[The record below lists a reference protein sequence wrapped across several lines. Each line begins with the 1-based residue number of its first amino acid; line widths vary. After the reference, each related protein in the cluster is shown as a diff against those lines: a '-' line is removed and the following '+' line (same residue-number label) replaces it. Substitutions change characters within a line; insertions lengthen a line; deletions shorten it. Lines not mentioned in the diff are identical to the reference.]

1 MLVKQDWQI
10 KTFYFI
16 QCFAKQGNQNMKYIT
31 NSIKINYRQLNLTEG
46 ENPPK
51 QIWESMKSMKE
62 IHTADCCHIQLWPHL
77 IMVRSKGP
85 GAITTDLCGLFMKQ
99 ICSLS
104 GPHLP
109 HLIAIAEQHSIL
121 CELHVILKDEPWENC
136 QTCSALFS

>member
-1 MLVKQDWQI
+1 
-10 KTFYFI
+10 
-16 QCFAKQGNQNMKYIT
+16 
-31 NSIKINYRQLNLTEG
+31 
-46 ENPPK
+46 
-51 QIWESMKSMKE
+51 MKSMKE

-109 HLIAIAEQHSIL
+109 HLIAIAKQHSIL
-121 CELHVILKDEPWENC
+121 CGCRSIAGQCELHVILKDEPWETVRPVLLCLAKLPYLLGERFINVYKGFL
-136 QTCSALFS
+136 QFHLPFSRRSAFNQ